1 MLWLTRKAR
10 QAVLIGEDIRVIVDK
25 KRGQIRVGIEA
36 PQELRI
42 RRDDLKDGSGRNRKA
57 EEV

>member
-10 QAVLIGEDIRVIVDK
+10 QAVLIGDDILIVVDK
-25 KRGQIRVGIEA
+25 RRGQIRVGIEA

-42 RRDDLKDGSGRNRKA
+42 RRHDRQDGSGRNRKA
-57 EEV
+57 EEA